1 MSVIFDDGKLVLQQK
16 KKVLEMSDLMG
27 SKSVIRRSDY
37 NINEFRKFVED
48 YLYINDNEFEFMNRS
63 NDNELFLTE
72 ISKNEITR
80 RKSNIQ
86 IQEQITQINRRT
98 STINDFNDE
107 ITKRQIEEL
116 VHNKI
121 GKFVKETFKNELTQ
135 TNIES
140 IEQHKYARLSKGSYM
155 TYRV

>member
-1 MSVIFDDGKLVLQQK
+1 MSVIFDDGKLVFQQK

-63 NDNELFLTE
+63 NEAPTNHNELFLTE

-86 IQEQITQINRRT
+86 FQEQITQINRRT
-98 STINDFNDE
+98 STINDYAYDNMRE
-107 ITKRQIEEL
+107 EQALPKRQIEEL

-121 GKFVKETFKNELTQ
+121 GKFVKENFQE
-135 TNIES
+135 
-140 IEQHKYARLSKGSYM
+140 
-155 TYRV
+155 

>member
-1 MSVIFDDGKLVLQQK
+1 MSVIFDDGKLVFQQK
-16 KKVLEMSDLMG
+16 KKVLEMTDLMG

-37 NINEFRKFVED
+37 DINEFRKFVED

-63 NDNELFLTE
+63 NEAPTNHNELFLTE

-98 STINDFNDE
+98 STIKDYAYDNMRE
-107 ITKRQIEEL
+107 EQALPKR
-116 VHNKI
+116 
-121 GKFVKETFKNELTQ
+121 
-135 TNIES
+135 
-140 IEQHKYARLSKGSYM
+140 
-155 TYRV
+155 